1 MAKKERQKTE
11 STNLEE
17 KRKRFKTVA
26 SRRVQRVLDSM
37 DYLSRC
43 SNKRNYEYND
53 EEIKKMIRVI
63 NDKFTLLKA
72 AYSKSTSSGKKTF
85 EF

>member
-1 MAKKERQKTE
+1 MSTKKKAVKR
-11 STNLEE
+11 STNQEE

-37 DYLSRC
+37 DNLARC
-43 SNKRNYEYND
+43 ANKRNYEYTDD
-53 EEIKKMIRVI
+53 EVKKMLKVI
-63 NDKFTLLKA
+63 SDKFTLLKA
-72 AYSKSTSSGKKTF
+72 AYSTNTSKGKRTF

>member
-1 MAKKERQKTE
+1 MAKKEVLKVDK
-11 STNLEE
+11 SNLED

-26 SRRVQRVLDSM
+26 SRRVQRVIDSM
-37 DYLSRC
+37 DNLTRC
-43 SNKRNYEYND
+43 ANKRNYDYTD
-53 EEIKKMIRVI
+53 EEIKKMFRVI

-72 AYSKSTSSGKKTF
+72 AYSTNTGTGKQTF

>member
-1 MAKKERQKTE
+1 MAKKEVRNMI
-11 STNLEE
+11 SSNLED
-17 KRKRFKTVA
+17 KRKRFKIVA

-37 DYLSRC
+37 DNLSKC
-43 SNKRNYEYND
+43 SNKRNYEYTE
-53 EEIKKMIRVI
+53 EEIQKMFKVL

-72 AYSKSTSSGKKTF
+72 SYSTNTSTGKQTF

>member
-1 MAKKERQKTE
+1 MAKKLATKPHI
-11 STNLEE
+11 SNLEE
-17 KRKRFKTVA
+17 KKKRFKTVA

-37 DYLSRC
+37 DNLSRC
-43 SNKRNYEYND
+43 SNKRNYEYTD
-53 EEIKKMIRVI
+53 EEIRKMLRVI

-72 AYSKSTSSGKKTF
+72 AYSAHTKSGKQTF

>member
-1 MAKKERQKTE
+1 MAKKEAPKTE
-11 STNLEE
+11 SSNLEE

-37 DYLSRC
+37 DNLSRC
-43 SNKRNYEYND
+43 ANKRNYEYTD
-53 EEIKKMIRVI
+53 EEIKKMLRVI

-72 AYSKSTSSGKKTF
+72 AYSTSTSTGKQTF